1 MRPGE
6 QVGGHAVKNNISGV
20 FGVMRTAAGRA
31 VCSAALVLCSGLGPN
46 AQQVPV
52 SSAAAGA
59 KPAPPMVAGVTPPA
73 DYVIGPE
80 DVLAV
85 VFWRDKDMTT
95 EVTVRPDGR
104 ITLPLINEM
113 QASGL
118 TPEQLRV
125 QVQKVAA
132 KFVED
137 PTVSIVVKTINS
149 RKVFITGMVA
159 KPGPYPLTG
168 PTTVVQLIA
177 MAGGLHE
184 YADSKNISIMRT
196 ENGRQESLRFNY
208 NDVRKRKNLQQNI
221 DLRPGDTIIVP

>member
-1 MRPGE
+1 MRPG
-6 QVGGHAVKNNISGV
+6 QQRSNAVKNNISLVLGLN
-20 FGVMRTAAGRA
+20 RSAAARA
-31 VCSAALVLCSGLGPN
+31 ICAAALVLFTGLAPQ
-46 AQQVPV
+46 ARQAAV
-52 SSAAAGA
+52 SPANGT

-80 DVLAV
+80 DVLAI

-125 QVQKVAA
+125 QVQQVAA

-221 DLRPGDTIIVP
+221 ELRPGDTIIVP